1 MLTGEIIENGS
12 KGKSMNDPELIA
24 LGKEENFQFDC
35 NRSVPCFNRC
45 CRDLNQALT
54 PHDVLMLRL
63 YLRRSWKRFL
73 ERFAVVRTGPAT
85 GLPVVSLRFAD
96 GPEMCC
102 PFVTPQGC
110 SVYAARPTS
119 CRLYPLARIVRRSPA
134 DGRLSEHYAVLKEAH
149 CQGFEQA
156 GYRTAGQW
164 VNEQGAVK
172 ALEAG
177 DKLMELIA
185 LKNRLRPG
193 PLSQLHQE
201 WVTMAF
207 YDLERLK
214 QEAVAGFS
222 SMREAQMPLPDT
234 DDDAGW
240 LDWGLAWLI
249 RALFGSLG

>member
-1 MLTGEIIENGS
+1 
-12 KGKSMNDPELIA
+12 MNDPELIA
-24 LGKEENFQFDC
+24 LEEGETFRFDC
-35 NRSVPCFNRC
+35 NRSVTCFNQC

-54 PHDVLMLRL
+54 PYDVLQLRSHLRL
-63 YLRRSWKRFL
+63 SWKRFL
-73 ERFAVVRTGPAT
+73 ERFAFVRTGPAT

-96 GPEMCC
+96 GPDMRC

-119 CRLYPLARIVRRSPA
+119 CRLYPLARLVRRSPA

-149 CQGFEQA
+149 CRGFEQA
-156 GYRTAGQW
+156 GYRTADRW

-172 ALEAG
+172 ALAAG

-193 PLSQLHQE
+193 PLSQLHHA

-207 YDLERLK
+207 YDLDRLK
-214 QEAVAGFS
+214 QEALNGLYG
-222 SMREAQMPLPDT
+222 MREAPDSMPLPDS

-240 LDWGLAWLI
+240 LAWGLAWLA
-249 RALFGSLG
+249 RALFGSPG